1 MKITDPFSE
10 ELLEGEMCSHEGQ
23 QEMKGEEKGSL
34 AKMDGW
40 LDGGPSLL
48 FSCPS
53 CSWAAISPL
62 CPRMPL
68 SGKMAV

>member
-10 ELLEGEMCSHEGQ
+10 ELLEGEMCSHECQ

-40 LDGGPSLL
+40 LDLGWRTFPFVLLPLL
-48 FSCPS
+48 FLGCN
-53 CSWAAISPL
+53 
-62 CPRMPL
+62 L
-68 SGKMAV
+68 SIVSQDASVW